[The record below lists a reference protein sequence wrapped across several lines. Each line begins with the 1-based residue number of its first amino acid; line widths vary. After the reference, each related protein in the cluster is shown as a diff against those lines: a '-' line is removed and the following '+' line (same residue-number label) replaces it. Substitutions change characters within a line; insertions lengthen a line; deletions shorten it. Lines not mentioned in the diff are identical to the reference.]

1 MERIDEYIGNE
12 FTWFIGEV
20 LDINDTVLYSR
31 VKVRAYSY
39 YDESVPKEKLPW
51 ATVLLP
57 NTSASK
63 EGVGSTHGLLVGSWV
78 VGFFRDGPSAQ
89 DPVIIGSIPTQTN
102 EVKDIP
108 TEAHVE
114 NIKNKVH
121 KTESG
126 HVIEFD
132 DTDGAER
139 INIKHKSGTTVLID
153 KDGGLHISS
162 VNDTVTIKG
171 NTTITGTLHA
181 TGDISTD
188 AGNAP
193 TLATHTHIQTGGT
206 STDGDGPDNKETKI
220 PS

>member
-1 MERIDEYIGNE
+1 MNRQDEYITNN

-20 LDINDTVLYSR
+20 LDINDAVLYAR
-31 VKVRAYSY
+31 VKVRAYGY
-39 YDESVPKEKLPW
+39 YDESVPTEKLPW

-108 TEAHVE
+108 IEAHVE

-132 DTDGAER
+132 DTADAER

-153 KDGGLHISS
+153 KDGGVHINSI
-162 VNDTVTIKG
+162 NDTVTIKG

-193 TLATHTHIQTGGT
+193 TLATHVHKEIPGSGDP
-206 STDGDGPDNKETKI
+206 TDTTEPDA
-220 PS
+220 

>member
-1 MERIDEYIGNE
+1 MNRQDEYMTNN

-20 LDINDTVLYSR
+20 LDINDTILYAR
-31 VKVRAYSY
+31 VKVRAYGY

-89 DPVIIGSIPTQTN
+89 DPIVMGVIHGQ
-102 EVKDIP
+102 DIP
-108 TEAHVE
+108 TGASPT
-114 NIKNKVH
+114 NKVH
-121 KTESG
+121 TSKSG
-126 HVIEFD
+126 HLVEFD
-132 DTDGAER
+132 NTEGSER
-139 INIKHKSGTTVLID
+139 INIKHKSGTTINIAS
-153 KDGGLHISS
+153 DGTINISS
-162 VNDTVTIKG
+162 SNNTVNIIG
-171 NTTITGTLHA
+171 NTRVTGTIHA

-193 TLATHTHIQTGGT
+193 SLAEHKHIEVPGTGGSASPTPAQQNT
-206 STDGDGPDNKETKI
+206 SKPDEKI
-220 PS
+220 T

>member
-1 MERIDEYIGNE
+1 MKRSDEFIGNSVS
-12 FTWFIGEV
+12 WFIGEV
-20 LDINDTVLYSR
+20 LDINDTTLYSR

-63 EGVGSTHGLLVGSWV
+63 AGVGSTHGLLVGSWV
-78 VGFFRDGPSAQ
+78 VGFFRDGSSAQ

-132 DTDGAER
+132 DTGDAER

>member
-1 MERIDEYIGNE
+1 MKRNDEYISQSFN
-12 FTWFIGEV
+12 WFIGEV

-31 VKVRAYSY
+31 VKVRAYGY
-39 YDESVPKEKLPW
+39 YDETVPKEDLPW

-63 EGVGSTHGLLVGSWV
+63 AGVSSTHGLLVGSWV

-102 EVKDIP
+102 DVKDIP
-108 TEAHVE
+108 IEAHVE

-126 HVIEFD
+126 HVIELD
-132 DTDGAER
+132 DTTDAER

-153 KDGGLHISS
+153 KDGGVHISS
-162 VNDTVTIKG
+162 INDTVTIKG

-188 AGNAP
+188 AENGP
-193 TLATHTHIQTGGT
+193 TLGTHTHAQTGGT
-206 STDGDGPDNKETKI
+206 TSDGDKEVDTDK

>member
-1 MERIDEYIGNE
+1 MERIDEYIGNQ

-20 LDINDTVLYSR
+20 LDINDTTLYSR

-108 TEAHVE
+108 TEAHFD

-126 HVIEFD
+126 HVIELD
-132 DTDGAER
+132 DTADAER

-153 KDGGLHISS
+153 KDGGVHISS
-162 VNDTVTIKG
+162 VNDIVNIKG

-193 TLATHTHIQTGGT
+193 TLATHKHKEIPGSG
-206 STDGDGPDNKETKI
+206 SPTDTTEPDA
-220 PS
+220 

>member
-1 MERIDEYIGNE
+1 MNRQDEYITNN

-20 LDINDTVLYSR
+20 LDINDAVLYAR
-31 VKVRAYSY
+31 VKVRAYGY
-39 YDESVPKEKLPW
+39 YDESVPAEKLPW

-108 TEAHVE
+108 IEAHVE

-132 DTDGAER
+132 DTADAER

-153 KDGGLHISS
+153 KDGGVHISS
-162 VNDTVTIKG
+162 INDTVTIKG

-193 TLATHTHIQTGGT
+193 TLATHTHKEKPGSGDP
-206 STDGDGPDNKETKI
+206 TDTTEPDA
-220 PS
+220 

>member
-1 MERIDEYIGNE
+1 MNRQDEYITNN

-20 LDINDTVLYSR
+20 LDINDAVLYAR
-31 VKVRAYSY
+31 VKVRAYGY
-39 YDESVPKEKLPW
+39 YDESVPTEKLPW

-108 TEAHVE
+108 IEAHVE

-132 DTDGAER
+132 DTADAER

-153 KDGGLHISS
+153 KDGGVHISS
-162 VNDTVTIKG
+162 INDTVTIKG

-193 TLATHTHIQTGGT
+193 TLATHVHKEIPGSGDP
-206 STDGDGPDNKETKI
+206 TDTTEPDA
-220 PS
+220 

>member
-1 MERIDEYIGNE
+1 MNRTDEYITNN

-20 LDINDTVLYSR
+20 LDINDTVLYAR
-31 VKVRAYSY
+31 VKVRAYGY

-126 HVIEFD
+126 HVIELD
-132 DTDGAER
+132 DTADAER

-153 KDGGLHISS
+153 KDGGVHISS
-162 VNDTVTIKG
+162 VNDTVNIKG

-188 AGNAP
+188 AENGP
-193 TLATHTHIQTGGT
+193 TLGTHTHPQTGGT
-206 STDGDGPDNKETKI
+206 TSDADSGVDTSK

>member
-1 MERIDEYIGNE
+1 MNRTDEYITNN

-20 LDINDTVLYSR
+20 LDINDTILYAR
-31 VKVRAYSY
+31 VKVRAYGY

-126 HVIEFD
+126 HVIELD
-132 DTDGAER
+132 DTADAER

-153 KDGGLHISS
+153 KDGGVHISS
-162 VNDTVTIKG
+162 VNDIVNIKG

-193 TLATHTHIQTGGT
+193 TLATHKHKEIPGSGSPTDT
-206 STDGDGPDNKETKI
+206 SVPDAE
-220 PS
+220 S

>member
-1 MERIDEYIGNE
+1 MNRNDEYISQSFN
-12 FTWFIGEV
+12 WFIGEV

-31 VKVRAYSY
+31 VKVRAYGY
-39 YDESVPKEKLPW
+39 YDETVSKEDLPW

-63 EGVGSTHGLLVGSWV
+63 AGVGSTHGLLVGSWV

-126 HVIEFD
+126 HVVEFD

-206 STDGDGPDNKETKI
+206 SADGDGPNNKETKI